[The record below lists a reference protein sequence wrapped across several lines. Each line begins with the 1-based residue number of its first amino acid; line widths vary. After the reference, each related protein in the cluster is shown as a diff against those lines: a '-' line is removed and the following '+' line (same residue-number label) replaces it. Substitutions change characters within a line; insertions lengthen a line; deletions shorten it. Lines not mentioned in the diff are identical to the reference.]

1 MLNDPKTKRHKKN
14 EVDTITFPIRRIKTP
29 KVNKEI
35 NDKKIKL

>member
-1 MLNDPKTKRHKKN
+1 MLNDPRTKRHKKN
-14 EVDTITFPIRRIKTP
+14 EVDAITFPIRRINNP